1 MEDLSVAQL
10 RIYQPARTAM
20 QSGRAQTRQWL
31 VEFAPVAAQ
40 SPDPLM
46 GWAGGAEPSR
56 QVKLRFDSRDEAV
69 AYAEKRGL
77 DYEIE
82 EPRKPAMRIKS
93 YSDNFKLGRDT
104 NWTH

>member
-1 MEDLSVAQL
+1 MAKA
-10 RIYQPARTAM
+10 RIYLPAKTAM
-20 QSGRAQTRQWL
+20 QSGRARTRQWL
-31 VEFAPVAAQ
+31 VEFAPGAAQ

-46 GWAGGAEPSR
+46 GWAGGAETSS
-56 QVKLRFDSRDEAV
+56 QVMLRFDSRDEAV

-82 EPRKPAMRIKS
+82 EPRRPAMRIKS
-93 YSDNFKLGRDT
+93 YSDNFKAGRDT

>member
-1 MEDLSVAQL
+1 MAQL

-20 QSGRAQTRQWL
+20 QSGRARTRQWL
-31 VEFAPVAAQ
+31 VEFAPGAAQ

-46 GWAGGAEPSR
+46 GWAGGADTSR

-77 DYEIE
+77 DYAIE
-82 EPRKPAMRIKS
+82 EPRASVYRKKS
-93 YSDNFKLGRDT
+93 YSDNFKAGRET

>member
-1 MEDLSVAQL
+1 MALL
-10 RIYQPARTAM
+10 RIYQPAKTAM
-20 QSGRAQTRQWL
+20 QSGRARTRQWL
-31 VEFAPVAAQ
+31 VEFAPGAAQ

-46 GWAGGAEPSR
+46 GWAGGAETSS
-56 QVKLRFDSRDEAV
+56 QVMLRFDSRDEAV

-82 EPRKPAMRIKS
+82 EPRRPAMRIKS
-93 YSDNFKLGRDT
+93 YSDNFKAGRDT

>member
-1 MEDLSVAQL
+1 
-10 RIYQPARTAM
+10 M
-20 QSGRAQTRQWL
+20 QSGRAQSRQWF
-31 VEFAPVAAQ
+31 VEFVPVAAQ

-56 QVKLRFDSRDEAV
+56 QVQLRFDSRDEAV
-69 AYAEKRGL
+69 AYAERRGL

-82 EPRKPAMRIKS
+82 EPRAGVHRIKS
-93 YSDNFKLGRDT
+93 YSDNFKPGRDT

>member
-1 MEDLSVAQL
+1 MALL
-10 RIYQPARTAM
+10 RIYQPAKTAM
-20 QSGRAQTRQWL
+20 QSGRARTRQWL
-31 VEFAPVAAQ
+31 VEFAPGTAQ

-46 GWAGGAEPSR
+46 GWAGGAETSS
-56 QVKLRFDSRDEAV
+56 QVMLRFDSRDEAV

-82 EPRKPAMRIKS
+82 EPRRPAMRIKS
-93 YSDNFKLGRDT
+93 YSDNFKAGRDT